1 MTQPQP
7 SQSDFFKLAIPNI
20 LTNLC
25 VPLAGLIDIAL
36 LGHLPD
42 ITPLAGVALAGL
54 IFDFSYWGFGFLRMS
69 TTGLTAKAF
78 GAKDRANSAAIFF
91 RAMAVGL
98 GAGLVLVA
106 LQWPISAI
114 GFGILNGG
122 PEVEAAGKLYFGARI
137 WGAPATMFGYV
148 IVGWLLGRQ
157 RSKDALLYALTLNGL
172 NIFLD
177 WVFIY
182 RFGWGARG
190 AGLATMLAEVTACLL
205 GLLLVRRAWKGLPGF
220 DIGFLKDRGAFKR
233 LMILNGNIMVRTF
246 CLITTFAVFTNLS
259 AGFGAVLLAANTI
272 LLKLLNTAAY
282 FIDGF
287 AFALESLAGRFAG
300 EENWLATRRS
310 LRMALGWNLAAVAL
324 FLFGFHFFETEILGT
339 LTAHEEVIEAGVKYL
354 PWVSCCLLL
363 SGFAYIYDGFF
374 IGLADGAR
382 LRVSM
387 MWSTLVGFLPLAMWS
402 YSAKLPM
409 VLWVAMVSFMAI
421 RSATL
426 GWGARQF
433 FKHQLDEGPPQ
444 IAGAAV

>member
-1 MTQPQP
+1 
-7 SQSDFFKLAIPNI
+7 
-20 LTNLC
+20 

-54 IFDFSYWGFGFLRMS
+54 IFDFAYWGFGFLRMS

-78 GAKDRANSAAIFF
+78 GARDATASAAIFF

-98 GAGLVLVA
+98 AAGLVLVVC
-106 LQWPISAI
+106 QWPISAI
-114 GFGILNGG
+114 GFGILSGG

-137 WGAPATMFGYV
+137 WGAPATMLGYV

-157 RSKDALLYALTLNGL
+157 RAKDALLFAFVLNGL

-177 WVFIY
+177 WLFIY

-190 AGLATMLAEVTACLL
+190 AGLATMMAEISACSI
-205 GLLLVRRAWKGLPGF
+205 GLLLIRRAWKGLPGF
-220 DIGFLKDRGAFKR
+220 DVGFLKDRQALKR

-246 CLITTFAVFTNLS
+246 CLISTFALFTNLS

-272 LLKLLNTAAY
+272 LLKLLNTASY

-300 EENWLATRRS
+300 AENWVATRRT
-310 LRMALGWNLAAVAL
+310 LRMALTWNLAAVVL
-324 FLFGFHFFETEILGT
+324 FLIVFQIFPSQILGT
-339 LTAHEEVIEAGVKYL
+339 LTAHDEVIQAGVRYL
-354 PWVSCCLLL
+354 PWVSSCLLL
-363 SGFAYIYDGFF
+363 SGFAYIFDGFF
-374 IGLADGAR
+374 IGLADGAK

-387 MWSTLVGFLPLAMWS
+387 LWATLVGFLPLAMLS
-402 YSAKLPM
+402 VYAKLPM
-409 VLWVAMVSFMAI
+409 VLWIAMVTFMAF
-421 RSATL
+421 RSITL
-426 GWGARQF
+426 GWAARQF
-433 FKHQLDEGPPQ
+433 FKAQLGPGSHQ
-444 IAGAAV
+444 IASAAV